1 MKAPT
6 GFDLIAVDIT
16 PEEKRALTALLYSGL
31 TGGALERLG
40 LEDLT
45 NRLAGCFNGP
55 WQYDSSK
62 DNVPTLDT
70 YGVPVSGNI
79 IEVSP

>member
-1 MKAPT
+1 MKATT
-6 GFDLIAVDIT
+6 GFDLITVDIT

-40 LEDLT
+40 LQGLCE
-45 NRLAGCFNGP
+45 RLSACFNGP
-55 WQYDSSK
+55 WEYETGK
-62 DNVPTLDT
+62 DKVPTLDT
-70 YGVPVSGNI
+70 YGVPVRGNI